1 MSGHGYVDS
10 CLFGNVAPSLIPR
23 KHNLYGGYIPERSV
37 IEFATMRGSRN
48 LPSLPVDIN
57 EYATPEEQRPSA
69 SAWYI
74 SQFERT
80 NIRGL
85 RANWASY
92 GQLHNYMANLLGQN
106 EDGSYYPNGEY
117 QVYKYYRNMGNDRV
131 ATTSS
136 ADGRFDVFATRGDL
150 RNSVKIL
157 AGPRLT
163 TDRYDITVE
172 GMDAVSLPPSG
183 NVTIRTRRFDWAGQF
198 GQIGDPVDL
207 GLYTHQYSDNKV
219 SHPFG
224 LYELNSNMKCAAYLL
239 G

>member
-1 MSGHGYVDS
+1 M
-10 CLFGNVAPSLIPR
+10 
-23 KHNLYGGYIPERSV
+23 YGGSQTPEKSV
-37 IEFATMRGSRN
+37 IQFATMRGSRN

-74 SQFERT
+74 SQFERL

-92 GQLHNYMANLLGQN
+92 GQLHNFLANLLGQN

-117 QVYKYYRNMGNDRV
+117 QVYKYYKNMQNNRV

-136 ADGRFDVFATRGDL
+136 ADGNFDVFATRGDL
-150 RNSVKIL
+150 SNSVKIL

-163 TDRYDITVE
+163 TDQYDITVE
-172 GMDAVSLPPSG
+172 GMNAVGLPTSG

-198 GQIGDPVDL
+198 GQVGDPVDL
-207 GLYTHQYSDNKV
+207 GLYTHQYSNNKV
-219 SHPFG
+219 CCTFG
-224 LYELNSNMKCAAYLL
+224 RYKLESNMERVAYLL
-239 G
+239 GSGGYG